1 MSGDWGSIQLGRTL
15 LRERFT
21 AAETGI
27 TRGLDLDGQE
37 STPPLTRSVLVATHD
52 NINALDS
59 DSPIAVTFTD
69 KPERNGYY
77 QVESCASTLT
87 EERGDR
93 VLADWKVGLDR
104 LGTAGEVDLQS
115 RLTGAVRLNDFSLTG
130 ERWHAPPIG
139 HYAYYTGATNP
150 TTMTRTGADGTITVY
165 RSVPAGAS
173 PRWGCNPTNY
183 LKGRVRVTDTA
194 AGLEVDGTQRPVP
207 ATAWALSNGLVN
219 VVPTAS
225 AGVLDVQ
232 AYTGGA
238 WRSKLWNVTIGGS
251 NVATWDSATLL
262 RNDLEHVVL
271 RLTASR
277 SPGRATLDLALRRG
291 SRFVEGY
298 LQSGS
303 SATLAAYLATAETN
317 TSFAASGYV
326 TATNDDAD
334 GNKFACGSARSFTA
348 HTNGGISKASTTS
361 LDFWLGAVASQPT
374 LNSNPTFETDA
385 SGWFVTSG
393 TITRSNAQAK
403 YGSWSGLLTSTAGA
417 TPRAQPTPNSPIT
430 AGQSYRASGWLYA
443 PAPIANGVAVNI
455 NWYDGTNTFISTSTN
470 STTPVS
476 GAWFPMDATFT
487 APANAAF
494 GSVAMLMN
502 GTPGA
507 GVLLYGD
514 DLRFRAATPPGDT
527 VTDLRNQY
535 IGALAEATYAVRR

>member
-1 MSGDWGSIQLGRTL
+1 MGDWGSIQLGRTL

-27 TRGLDLDGQE
+27 TRGMDLDGQE
-37 STPPLTRSVLVATHD
+37 STPPLTRPVLVATHD

-77 QVESCASTLT
+77 QVDGCSSTIT

-93 VLADWKVGLDR
+93 VLADWKVSLDR

-139 HYAYYTGATNP
+139 HYAYYTRASNP
-150 TTMTRTGADGTITVY
+150 TTMTRTGTDGTIAVY
-165 RSVPAGAS
+165 RAVPVGVS
-173 PRWGCNPTNY
+173 PRWGCDPTNY

-194 AGLEVDGTQRPVP
+194 AGLEVDGTQRRVP

-232 AYTGGA
+232 AYTGAA
-238 WRSKLWNVTIGGS
+238 WHSKLWNVTIGGS
-251 NVATWDSATLL
+251 GVAVWDSATLL
-262 RNDLEHVVL
+262 RNDVEHVVL

-291 SRFVEGY
+291 SRILEGY

-303 SATLAAYLATAETN
+303 SSTLAVYLRSLETN
-317 TSFAASGYV
+317 TSGAASGYV
-326 TATNDDAD
+326 VATGNDAD
-334 GNKFACGSARSFTA
+334 GNRFAAGSARTFTA
-348 HTNGGISKASTTS
+348 HTNGGVSKASATA
-361 LDFWLGAVASQPT
+361 LDFWVGVQAGGAS
-374 LNSNPTFETDA
+374 
-385 SGWFVTSG
+385 
-393 TITRSNAQAK
+393 
-403 YGSWSGLLTSTAGA
+403 
-417 TPRAQPTPNSPIT
+417 
-430 AGQSYRASGWLYA
+430 
-443 PAPIANGVAVNI
+443 
-455 NWYDGTNTFISTSTN
+455 
-470 STTPVS
+470 PVS
-476 GAWFPMDATFT
+476 GDA
-487 APANAAF
+487 
-494 GSVAMLMN
+494 
-502 GTPGA
+502 
-507 GVLLYGD
+507 VL
-514 DLRFRAATPPGDT
+514 
-527 VTDLRNQY
+527 DLRNQY